1 MEIALDEETGRV
13 DVLNVIAVHDVGR
26 VVNPVGARGQV
37 EGGVVQ
43 GIGYALTEN
52 LRTNDRGVIV
62 NGNFHDYRL
71 PTIADVPPNI
81 EPVFIETNPSHT
93 GPFGAKGLGEPPV
106 ILPAAAIGS
115 ALRDLLG
122 VQPYHLPLDADR
134 VVLTMAERDARPTPG
149 QPPSTTRRPEPE
161 VER

>member
-81 EPVFIETNPSHT
+81 ETVFIETNHSHT